1 MWSAA
6 GPSASAAFVAPLSTP
21 GVAFGDEVFRPAARW
36 RLGLPAHHP
45 PGQPCAI
52 LNGAASAACG
62 LPMDVEGDHAASC
75 PCGRWSVLR
84 HEALADRWADVMEE
98 AGATVRREIYVREL
112 STPAV
117 EAWLDVG
124 TYGIPVLENC
134 LFDVTCRHAN
144 DPRYQ
149 PGAAHVP
156 GHTSQK
162 ATDEKHLRY
171 YCRYY

>member
-1 MWSAA
+1 M
-6 GPSASAAFVAPLSTP
+6 
-21 GVAFGDEVFRPAARW
+21 
-36 RLGLPAHHP
+36 
-45 PGQPCAI
+45 
-52 LNGAASAACG
+52 
-62 LPMDVEGDHAASC
+62 
-75 PCGRWSVLR
+75 R
-84 HEALADRWADVMEE
+84 H
-98 AGATVRREIYVREL
+98 EIYVREL

-124 TYGIPVLENC
+124 TYGIPELENC

-171 YCRYY
+171 PDASGRRVIALVHESWGRLGAEAEHVLALCAAALARREHRRGRLPGNPVRRWRAQLDADLHRALACKLHAAHHGDRSRGVRRLLPVDVAHIQCAATWPAPHSAN